1 MPVWL
6 LPKAGVGTH
15 PLRHLLTQIQGLGEN
30 GEAAKKPSDTWPVT
44 LVKVSKRK
52 SMNSR
57 LAKTNPNHLIGIEP
71 GEKAFGS
78 EDALR
83 WV

>member
-1 MPVWL
+1 MTVWL
-6 LPKAGVGTH
+6 LPRAGAGTH
-15 PLRHLLTQIQGLGEN
+15 LLKHLITHIQGLGEN
-30 GEAAKKPSDTWPVT
+30 GEAAKKPSDAWPVA

-57 LAKTNPNHLIGIEP
+57 PAKTSPNYLIEIEP
-71 GEKAFGS
+71 RQEGFGS

-83 WV
+83 WA